1 MVKIVWTEISIKDI
15 KDIYDYIAQN
25 SIRYAGITINKIYQ
39 KAQIIID
46 NPFSEKIVHEFN
58 DKMIREVISGNYKI
72 VYRIMSELQ
81 VDILRVYHSA
91 RLLTNETL
99 K

>member
-46 NPFSEKIVHEFN
+46 NPFSGKIVPKFN
-58 DKMIREVISGNYKI
+58 DKMIREVISGNY
-72 VYRIMSELQ
+72 
-81 VDILRVYHSA
+81 
-91 RLLTNETL
+91 
-99 K
+99 